1 MSTATAG
8 PVAVAQTRVAVKRF
22 TLWQRATH
30 ALLALSVF
38 GLVLTGMP
46 LRYPNALWAQPLFFV
61 MRSEAAAAAVH
72 KFCAVLFFG
81 SGAMHVVTILG
92 GLFTRKI
99 KLLQLFGPDS
109 ILPNPQDV
117 RNINQHIKYLK
128 GKAPRPEYGRFAFWE
143 KFDYLAEIW
152 GLLVIGL
159 SGLIMWFPARSATYL
174 PGWVVNAALIFHGY
188 EAILAMA
195 FLFTVHFFN
204 THLRPE
210 VFPVDPVIFTGQIP
224 LYEVRE
230 RYPGWYRRLNAT
242 GASLVSAGEP
252 SAVAYAITAMYL
264 VFGTG
269 VMVLVMLTAIFEAV
283 RLFVDVLTH

>member
-1 MSTATAG
+1 MSTATVE
-8 PVAVAQTRVAVKRF
+8 PVATTGTAVAVRRF

-46 LRYPNALWAQPLFFV
+46 LRYPNALWAQPLFFFW
-61 MRSEAAAAAVH
+61 RSEAAAAAVH

-92 GLFTRKI
+92 GLFTRRI
-99 KLLQLFGPDS
+99 KLRQLFGPDS
-109 ILPNPQDV
+109 ILPNPRDV
-117 RNINQHIKYLK
+117 RNINRHIKYLK
-128 GKAPRPEYGRFAFWE
+128 GKGARPDYGRFAFWE

-174 PGWVVNAALIFHGY
+174 PGWIVNAALIFHGY

-195 FLFTVHFFN
+195 FLFTVHCYT

-210 VFPVDPVIFTGQIP
+210 VVPVDPVIFTGEIP

-230 RYPGWYRRLNAT
+230 RYPGWYRRLSAS
-242 GASLVSAGEP
+242 GASLVAAGEP

-269 VMVLVMLTAIFEAV
+269 IMILVMLTAVVEAI
-283 RLFVDVLTH
+283 RYFVDILAH